1 MKVNGFTLIELM
13 IVVAIIGIL
22 AAIALP
28 AYGRYL
34 DRAAIAD
41 GKSALLSAA
50 QQMERCFT
58 RTDSYNGCNI
68 GSASEQGF
76 YIVTTETTAESPTL
90 FTLTAQAP
98 EGGRPKNPQACRI
111 LKMDQTGKR
120 GSGSG
125 DEGITDSAGCW

>member
-58 RTDSYNGCNI
+58 RTDSYDGCFNNGF
-68 GSASEQGF
+68 ASEQGF
-76 YIVTTETTAESPTL
+76 YTVTAETTEASPTV
-90 FTLTAQAP
+90 FTLTAQAS
-98 EGGRPKNPQACRI
+98 GGRPKNPLDCRT

-120 GSGSG
+120 GSG
-125 DEGITDSAGCW
+125 DDVTTDLAGCW